1 MSKIVVALGGNALG
15 ESPKEQLE
23 LVKGTAKS
31 LVGLIKKGYEGVIS
45 HGNGPQVGS
54 INLGLNYAAEH
65 EQGPPFP
72 FPECGA
78 MSQAYIGYQ
87 MQESLLN
94 ELHTLG
100 IKKEVV
106 TLVTQVE
113 VANDDPA
120 FQHPTKP
127 IGLFY
132 TEEQADKM
140 RQEKGYTFMEDAGRG
155 YRRVV
160 PSPQPVSYTHLT
172 LPTTF

>member
-1 MSKIVVALGGNALG
+1 MSR
-15 ESPKEQLE
+15 
-23 LVKGTAKS
+23 
-31 LVGLIKKGYEGVIS
+31 
-45 HGNGPQVGS
+45 
-54 INLGLNYAAEH
+54 
-65 EQGPPFP
+65 
-72 FPECGA
+72 
-78 MSQAYIGYQ
+78 AYIGYQ

-120 FQHPTKP
+120 FQSPTKP

-132 TEEQADKM
+132 TKEQAEKTKE
-140 RQEKGYTFMEDAGRG
+140 EKGYTFMEDAGRG

-160 PSPQPVSYTHLT
+160 PLLNLLILLNLIVLKHSLNMAR
-172 LPTTF
+172 L

>member
-1 MSKIVVALGGNALG
+1 M
-15 ESPKEQLE
+15 
-23 LVKGTAKS
+23 
-31 LVGLIKKGYEGVIS
+31 
-45 HGNGPQVGS
+45 GS

-120 FQHPTKP
+120 FQSPTKP

-132 TEEQADKM
+132 TKEQAENK
-140 RQEKGYTFMEDAGRG
+140 
-155 YRRVV
+155 RRKRIYFYGGCRTWV
-160 PSPQPVSYTHLT
+160 PSRCALSSTY
-172 LPTTF
+172 